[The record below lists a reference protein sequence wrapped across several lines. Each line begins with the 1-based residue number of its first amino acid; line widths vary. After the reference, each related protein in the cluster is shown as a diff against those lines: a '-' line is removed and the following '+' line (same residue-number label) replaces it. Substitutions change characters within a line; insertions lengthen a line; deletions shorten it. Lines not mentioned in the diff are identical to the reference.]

1 MYSAWTMHSAQS
13 DAIIAHQIS
22 SSDVLGLDDAL
33 GALTTREHRQQHLLR
48 RRCFAQSDPR
58 PRHCHVPRVGEVGA
72 VLSTCMQCATSPR
85 AIRARYGAT
94 YHRERASL
102 CGGASALE
110 TARARSQSSVAD

>member
-1 MYSAWTMHSAQS
+1 MPQRL
-13 DAIIAHQIS
+13 
-22 SSDVLGLDDAL
+22 VN
-33 GALTTREHRQQHLLR
+33 TRPAMPFVEAPSIMNEMLL
-48 RRCFAQSDPR
+48 ANHILAGNSDPR
-58 PRHCHVPRVGEVGA
+58 MRRCHVPRVGEVGA